1 MIIDF
6 VENNDIA
13 GVKNQ
18 LAKGVS
24 QWVDKFGYSALHI
37 ALSKGFDDILIVLL
51 DGGIDTNLQDSK
63 GQTALH
69 YCAFLNKVEI
79 AKNILAHGGRL
90 DIEDKFGNQPLWTA
104 IINDKGFGS
113 RIELVEI
120 FISAG
125 ANPSHRNNTGGS
137 PLKIAE
143 DLEYDDVFA
152 LMN

>member
-1 MIIDF
+1 MITDF

-18 LAKGVS
+18 LALGVS
-24 QWVDKFGYSALHI
+24 KWVDRFGYSALHI
-37 ALSKGFDDILIVLL
+37 AISKGFDDISIALL
-51 DGGIDTNLQDSK
+51 DGGIEPNLQDNK

-69 YCAFLNKVEI
+69 YCAFFNKSET
-79 AKNILAHGGRL
+79 AKNIITHGGRL

-104 IINDKGFGS
+104 IINDKGFGN
-113 RIELVEI
+113 RVELVEL

-125 ANPSHRNNTGGS
+125 ANTNHRNKTGGT

-152 LMN
+152 LMK